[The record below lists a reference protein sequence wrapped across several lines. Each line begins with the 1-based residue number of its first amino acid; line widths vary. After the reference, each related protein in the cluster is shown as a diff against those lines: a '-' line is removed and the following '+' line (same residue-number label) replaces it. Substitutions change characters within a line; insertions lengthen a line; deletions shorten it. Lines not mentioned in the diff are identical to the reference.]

1 MREVFWRRVIS
12 HKYGEEEGVWC
23 TRVVSGRYSVGLWK
37 AIRKEWLIL
46 NGSLAYQVGSG
57 QRERFWTDKWCGDE
71 PLCESFPALFSISLS
86 KNAWVSDVWNPV
98 GNGDAKGWVKAS
110 RGLRQGDPLSHFL
123 FTLVADVL
131 SRLMFRVEELG

>member
-1 MREVFWRRVIS
+1 M
-12 HKYGEEEGVWC
+12 
-23 TRVVSGRYSVGLWK
+23 
-37 AIRKEWLIL
+37 
-46 NGSLAYQVGSG
+46 
-57 QRERFWTDKWCGDE
+57 DKWCGDE

>member
-12 HKYGEEEGVWC
+12 HKYGEEEGGWR

-46 NGSLAYQVGSG
+46 NGSLTYQVGSG

-110 RGLRQGDPLSHFL
+110 RGLRQGDRISPFL